1 MRSFVQ
7 HILEPLYKLYSNII
21 GESAEDLKVIFK
33 QLHIKMKKR
42 RISFRSK
49 TIIKIIS
56 TEILWIALGTL
67 MAL

>member
-33 QLHIKMKKR
+33 QLHIKMKKEEFHLDPR
-42 RISFRSK
+42 PLLKLSLQRFFG
-49 TIIKIIS
+49 
-56 TEILWIALGTL
+56 LP
-67 MAL
+67 